1 MDGNRGRHVT
11 IIMNNEYDKKIMT
24 IDEAQAILSETLEEV
39 AQLKTTV
46 RRATAVARLALAFAR
61 ITEVAN
67 LKARIE
73 LLEQALKKRK

>member
-1 MDGNRGRHVT
+1 
-11 IIMNNEYDKKIMT
+11 
-24 IDEAQAILSETLEEV
+24 V
-39 AQLKTTV
+39 AQRKTTV